1 MNEIN
6 HEPARHIRL
15 DGAHNVRDLGG
26 YPAEAGQTRW
36 GVFLRGDSLHQLTD
50 ADIKT
55 LLNARVRTVIDL
67 RHDVEVHAAPNRL
80 AGVMQIAYR
89 HIPIFRGSVSEGG
102 GAAHDLRQVYA
113 YIVDHCQ
120 AGLGEALSALADA
133 EDGGVLF
140 HCSAGKDRTGI
151 VAALTL
157 GLAGV
162 SDAVI
167 AADYALTAVAM
178 EALRPILV
186 EQTLARGG
194 SVEAL
199 EPLLSSHPEDILA
212 MLNYVRTTYGGV
224 EAYAV
229 RLGLG
234 DERIARL
241 RERFVEVG

>member
-1 MNEIN
+1 MNN
-6 HEPARHIRL
+6 SRHDLSRHIRL

-36 GVFLRGDSLHQLTD
+36 GVFFRGDSLHQLTD
-50 ADIKT
+50 ADIEI
-55 LLNARVRTVIDL
+55 LLNAGTRTVIDL
-67 RHDVEVHAAPNRL
+67 RHDAEVHAAPNRL
-80 AGVMQIAYR
+80 AGAAQIAYR
-89 HIPIFRGSVSEGG
+89 HIPIFRGSMSAAG

-113 YIVDHCQ
+113 YMVDHCQ

-162 SDAVI
+162 PDAVI

-186 EQTLARGG
+186 EQTIARGG
-194 SVEAL
+194 SAEAL

-212 MLNYVRTTYGGV
+212 LLDYVRATYGGV
-224 EAYAV
+224 EAYAA
-229 RLGLG
+229 RLGLEG
-234 DERIARL
+234 ERMMRL